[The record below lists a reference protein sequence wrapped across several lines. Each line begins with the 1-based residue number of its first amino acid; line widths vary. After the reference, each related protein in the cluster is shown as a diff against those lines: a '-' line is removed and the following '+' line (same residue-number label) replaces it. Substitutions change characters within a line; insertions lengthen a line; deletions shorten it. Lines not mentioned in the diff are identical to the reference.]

1 MKEKINI
8 PKKKLILNAVYIL
21 FLVVFLFFSKYHIT
35 LFIPKILGG
44 VFFYV
49 VIMSVLPLLL
59 IINSDNMK
67 FKVIVAVLFALY
79 LIYLIFGNGFVSKH
93 ILGKVTDIKKYYSPE
108 SKTEIVVQTHFRPS
122 GWTLL
127 VYKKENFYYKR
138 IEPNNLDQFQSG
150 IHMQIME
157 DDDTEPLDGKVIW
170 VDDDTFIIKYYH
182 LEDSDRYEAKEY
194 IFEI

>member
-1 MKEKINI
+1 MKEKLII
-8 PKKKLILNAVYIL
+8 SKKKIIFNAVYIL
-21 FLVVFLFFSKYHIT
+21 FLVAFLFFSKYHIT

-44 VFFYV
+44 VFFHV
-49 VIMSVLPLLL
+49 VTISFLPILF
-59 IINSDNMK
+59 IINSNNVK
-67 FKVIVAVLFALY
+67 FKVIVAILLALL
-79 LIYLIFGNGFVSKH
+79 LIYLIFGNGTVSKH

-138 IEPNNLDQFQSG
+138 IKPNNLDQLQSD

-182 LEDSDRYEAKEY
+182 LEDSCRYEAKEY

>member
-1 MKEKINI
+1 M
-8 PKKKLILNAVYIL
+8 

-49 VIMSVLPLLL
+49 VILSFLPILL
-59 IINSDNMK
+59 IINSNNVK
-67 FKVIVAVLFALY
+67 FKVSVAILFALY
-79 LIYLIFGNGFVSKH
+79 LIYLIFGNGFVSTH

-122 GWTLL
+122 GYMLL

-138 IEPNNLDQFQSG
+138 IKPNNLDHD
-150 IHMQIME
+150 IHMQRKE
-157 DDDTEPLDGKVIW
+157 DDDTESLDGKVIW
-170 VDDDTFIIKYYH
+170 VDDDTFIIKYYN
-182 LEDSDRYEAKEY
+182 LEDSYRYETKEY